1 MAFAYHMPPTIQ
13 DKKLF
18 NRGPVECGRIRTI
31 CEVEILFEFFTV
43 GRKEAFRL
51 RGGIAQLV
59 ERLVRNDAAP
69 NFRTFSHVICSA
81 QPQADATK
89 VACLMLSEM
98 LQKSAASGQNGVQ
111 KRRWPV
117 FWQIRNQLH
126 ETGVNRHERGQ

>member
-59 ERLVRNDAAP
+59 ERLVRNEKVRGSNP
-69 NFRTFSHVICSA
+69 LTSTNFGRGKAWRC
-81 QPQADATK
+81 
-89 VACLMLSEM
+89 
-98 LQKSAASGQNGVQ
+98 
-111 KRRWPV
+111 RRSPV
-117 FWQIRNQLH
+117 S
-126 ETGVNRHERGQ
+126 